1 MFSAAQKSGSVKKVS
16 KYIAIG
22 RSGLNTPNVYNWSAS
37 GFGSKI
43 ADPASA
49 IAGGNYQFAF
59 SPNGN
64 YVAIGSTGIPY
75 ITAYPWSSSG
85 FGTRYSD
92 PSPSVTAQGASAI
105 GVALTFSPASD
116 AIAMAIASFSP
127 DTFVNVYAWSSSG
140 FGSKYSSPSSS
151 LLGDGRGVA
160 FSPSGDAI
168 AVSHGSSPYI
178 SVYPWSSATGFG
190 TKYSNPSSSPGSAG
204 NNVTFSPSG
213 DAIAVTTSSSP
224 YISAYQWS
232 SASGFGTKYS
242 DPSTIPGAA
251 GGGVAFSPLGNAI
264 AVAGGGQP
272 PYILAYPWT
281 YSSGFGTKYT
291 NPPESYNALSVA
303 FNASGT
309 ALAVGINSSPGVYVY
324 PWSSSG
330 FGTKYSDPS
339 PTMSAG
345 NSVNFG

>member
-16 KYIAIG
+16 KYIAIAG
-22 RSGLNTPNVYNWSAS
+22 GGVTNYSVYNWSAS

-43 ADPASA
+43 ADPASGPVA
-49 IAGGNYQFAF
+49 SQQMAF
-59 SPNGN
+59 SPDGN
-64 YVAIGSTGIPY
+64 YIALGTGAGIV
-75 ITAYPWSSSG
+75 AYPWSSSG

-92 PSPSVTAQGASAI
+92 ATFSASGGNAVG
-105 GVALTFSPASD
+105 GVGLTFSPASD
-116 AIAMAIASFSP
+116 AIAAALASTSP
-127 DTFVNVYAWSSSG
+127 DTFVNVFAWSSSG
-140 FGSKYSSPSSS
+140 FGSRYSSPSSS

-168 AVSHGSSPYI
+168 AVAHGSSPFV

-213 DAIAVTTSSSP
+213 DVIAVVTFNAP

-232 SASGFGTKYS
+232 SASGFGTRYS
-242 DPSTIPGAA
+242 NPSTIPGAA
-251 GGGVAFSPLGNAI
+251 GNGVAFSPSGNAL
-264 AVAGGGQP
+264 AVAAGGQT
-272 PYILAYPWT
+272 PYILVYPWT

-291 NPPESYNALSVA
+291 NPPESFNARTVS

-309 ALAVGINSSPGVYVY
+309 ALVVGVANTPGVYAY

-330 FGTKYSDPS
+330 FGTKYADPS
-339 PTMSAG
+339 PTRSD
-345 NSVNFG
+345 VYCTNFG